1 MRTAGIGLALCLLSP
16 ALAVPALAE
25 EGDAVAGKA
34 VFRKCAACHTTE
46 PVNRVGPTLAG
57 IVGRPVA
64 SVEDFSYSKA
74 MLAFAEGGKVWD
86 EALLGEY
93 LLSPKAMVKG
103 TAMSFVGL
111 KKPQDIASLIAYL
124 RDPPAQ

>member
-1 MRTAGIGLALCLLSP
+1 MRNCLALGLLSL
-16 ALAVPALAE
+16 ALAAPAHA
-25 EGDAVAGKA
+25 EGDAAAGKA

-57 IVGRPVA
+57 IIGRPVA
-64 SVEDFSYSKA
+64 SIKDFSYSQA
-74 MLAFAEGGKVWD
+74 MQDFAAGGKVWN

-103 TAMSFVGL
+103 TAMTFVGL
-111 KKPQDIASLIAYL
+111 KKPQDIANLIAYL
-124 RDPPAQ
+124 RNPSAQ